1 MLSEELSKYDAQM
14 ENATNKIIDVLRN
27 NLFKGDES
35 RLKSACRIADR
46 MTRLRLFDGQ
56 LMVESPESY
65 VMNYQCYAPCFLE
78 ILISGN
84 SIKYRVDKPIA
95 EIMEILTKVTPLEST
110 LTVRKST
117 HSIPKSETN
126 KHNTHKRRIVI

>member
-1 MLSEELSKYDAQM
+1 VLSEELSKYDAQM

-27 NLFKGDES
+27 LYKGDES
-35 RLKSACRIADR
+35 RLRTACRIADR
-46 MTRLRLFDGQ
+46 MTRFVDAQ

-65 VMNYQCYAPCFLE
+65 IMNYQCCAPYVLE
-78 ILISGN
+78 ILTSGN

-95 EIMEILTKVTPLEST
+95 EIMEILTKVTPLESS

-117 HSIPKSETN
+117 PSILKSETN
-126 KHNTHKRRIVI
+126 KHNTRKRRIVI

>member
-1 MLSEELSKYDAQM
+1 VLSEELSKYDAQM

-46 MTRLRLFDGQ
+46 MTLVNGQ

-65 VMNYQCYAPCFLE
+65 VMNYQCCAPYILE

-117 HSIPKSETN
+117 HLIPKSETN
-126 KHNTHKRRIVI
+126 KHNTRKRRIVI

>member
-46 MTRLRLFDGQ
+46 MTLVNGQ

-65 VMNYQCYAPCFLE
+65 VMNYQCYAHY
-78 ILISGN
+78 ILAYFREFDQVPRRQAYCRDHGDTNKGTAAS
-84 SIKYRVDKPIA
+84 
-95 EIMEILTKVTPLEST
+95 LEST

-117 HSIPKSETN
+117 HLILKSETN
-126 KHNTHKRRIVI
+126 KHNTRKRRIVI